1 MSSQGRQN
9 LSAWREIPWREPSSS
24 PPPRRE
30 LSSSYLLFTMINRAK
45 LAGIQIIKYPI
56 LVLSVIHVHHEQCL
70 VQYDVYSVIL
80 VYGISEVV
88 IFHVNIK

>member
-9 LSAWREIPWREPSSS
+9 LSVWRKIPW
-24 PPPRRE
+24 RE
-30 LSSSYLLFTMINRAK
+30 LSSSNLLFTMIHRTE
-45 LAGIQIIKYPI
+45 LAGIQVIKYTSI
-56 LVLSVIHVHHEQCL
+56 VLSVIHVHHEQCL

-88 IFHVNIK
+88 NFHVNIKCS

>member
-1 MSSQGRQN
+1 MM
-9 LSAWREIPWREPSSS
+9 
-24 PPPRRE
+24 
-30 LSSSYLLFTMINRAK
+30 MIRAN
-45 LAGIQIIKYPI
+45 LAGIQVIKYPI